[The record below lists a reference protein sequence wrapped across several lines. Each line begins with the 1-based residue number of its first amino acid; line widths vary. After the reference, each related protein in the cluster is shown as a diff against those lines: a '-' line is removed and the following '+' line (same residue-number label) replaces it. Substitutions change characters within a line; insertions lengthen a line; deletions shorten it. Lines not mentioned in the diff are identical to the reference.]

1 MKQSLPFVIIA
12 ITLGLIVGVGVWLFN
27 SSSPAPQAVATPAAD
42 SSPAA
47 SPANGTAS
55 PAATPTPEVVKKD
68 VVLVEEYGDYQ
79 CPPCGG
85 LHPILKTLKNEFGG
99 RMQLTFYHFPLSQ
112 IHKNAVPAAMTSVA
126 AALQGRFA
134 DMHNLL
140 YDTQKVWSEVDDFS
154 PIAMDYARQIGLDIE
169 RFKRDVNSPTVRA
182 QIASDMQ
189 RGQSLKVDSTPT
201 LFLNGVQ
208 LPNEKYTL
216 EDLRK
221 EMNLRLAP
229 RK

>member
-12 ITLGLIVGVGVWLFN
+12 ITLGLIAGVGVWLFN
-27 SSSPAPQAVATPAAD
+27 SSSPTPQPVETPVAAG
-42 SSPAA
+42 SPAA
-47 SPANGTAS
+47 SPANGAATAS
-55 PAATPTPEVVKKD
+55 PTPEIVKKD

-79 CPPCGG
+79 CPPCGA
-85 LHPILKTLKNEFGG
+85 LHPILKTLKTEFGG

-140 YDTQKVWSEVDDFS
+140 YDTQKVWSETDDFS

-208 LPNEKYTL
+208 IPNEKYTL

>member
-12 ITLGLIVGVGVWLFN
+12 LTLGLIVGAGVWLFRAEQ
-27 SSSPAPQAVATPAAD
+27 PAPKPAEAPAAAG
-42 SSPAA
+42 SPAA
-47 SPANGTAS
+47 APADGAAKA
-55 PAATPTPEVVKKD
+55 AATPTPEVAKKD

-99 RMQLTFYHFPLSQ
+99 RMQLTFYHLPLSQ

-140 YDTQKVWSEVDDFS
+140 YDTQKVWSEVENFS
-154 PIAMDYARQIGLDIE
+154 PIALDYARQIGLDLE

-189 RGQSLKVDSTPT
+189 RATSLKVDSTPT
-201 LFLNGVQ
+201 LFLNGMQ
-208 LPNEKYTL
+208 IPNEKYTL

>member
-12 ITLGLIVGVGVWLFN
+12 VTLGLIAGVGVWLFN
-27 SSSPAPQAVATPAAD
+27 SSSPTPQAVETPAATG
-42 SSPAA
+42 SPTA
-47 SPANGTAS
+47 SLANGAAS
-55 PAATPTPEVVKKD
+55 PAATATPEVVKKD

-208 LPNEKYTL
+208 IPNEKYTL

-221 EMNLRLAP
+221 EMNMRLAS

>member
-12 ITLGLIVGVGVWLFN
+12 VTLGLIVGVGVWLFN
-27 SSSPAPQAVATPAAD
+27 SSSPTPQPVATPAAA

-47 SPANGTAS
+47 SPTDGAANAAAS
-55 PAATPTPEVVKKD
+55 PTPAVVKKD
-68 VVLVEEYGDYQ
+68 VVLVEEFGDYQ

-99 RMQLTFYHFPLSQ
+99 RMQLTFYHLPLSQ
-112 IHKNAVPAAMTSVA
+112 IHKNAAPAAMTSVA

-140 YDTQKVWSEVDDFS
+140 YDTQKVWSEVEDFS
-154 PIAMDYARQIGLDIE
+154 PIAMDYARQVGLDIE

-189 RGQSLKVDSTPT
+189 RATSLKVDSTPT
-201 LFLNGVQ
+201 LFLNGMQ

-216 EDLRK
+216 EELRK

>member
-12 ITLGLIVGVGVWLFN
+12 ITLGLIVGAGVLLFKA
-27 SSSPAPQAVATPAAD
+27 SSPTPQPVATPAATG
-42 SSPAA
+42 SPAA
-47 SPANGTAS
+47 SPTEGAPTA
-55 PAATPTPEVVKKD
+55 AATPTPEVTKKD

-126 AALQGRFA
+126 AAMQGRFA

-140 YDTQKVWSEVDDFS
+140 YDTQKVWSEVEDFS
-154 PIAMDYARQIGLDIE
+154 PIAMDYARQIGLDME
-169 RFKRDVNSPTVRA
+169 KFKRDVNSPAVRA

-189 RGQSLKVDSTPT
+189 RATSLKVDSTPT
-201 LFLNGVQ
+201 LFLNGTQ
-208 LPNEKYTL
+208 IPNEKYTL
-216 EDLRK
+216 EELRK